1 MKLSRIFILLSAGFC
16 FLAVAA
22 LILSINRIM
31 EREITTQYEQKA
43 SMLLF
48 SMKAVRSHLG
58 SVIRPEA
65 TRILGSDEFVVELQS
80 TSYAANRVFEVIS
93 PDHKYEIQ
101 FRTPSTKP
109 MNPKNKATP
118 VEAELIEHLDR
129 MHLDGEKTLEWRGVR
144 QVDGVD
150 HFIIAQGAVNARSC
164 IPCHSAPEDA
174 PLSMQQR
181 YTFDYPARLENR
193 VETAE
198 IVFIPMSS
206 IYATIAGANRV
217 FLPLGAAGLLAIVIS
232 VFLLFS
238 RLISSPLGRLQEYA
252 LAVERGD
259 LDREVRGTYR
269 GELASLKASV
279 QAMVQKLKEKI
290 LEAEDKSREAETES
304 RRAMEAAQEAF
315 EAKKRAEQ
323 AKEEGIQHA
332 ASNVETIVERL
343 NESLHELS
351 SQVQHSSRSAL
362 TQSERVSESSTAM
375 EEMNATVL
383 EVSRNASNVAG
394 RADESQK
401 QALQGS
407 EIVQKAVE
415 AIVKVQRQAESL
427 RDNLGGLGKEAEGIS
442 NIMNVIEDIADQT
455 NLLALNAAI
464 EAARAGDAGRGFA
477 VVADEV
483 RKLAEK
489 TMHATKEVGQAITSI
504 QNGTKTNIKAMES
517 AVAVVHEATELAEK
531 SGQALQKIVALVSD
545 AASDVHSI
553 ATATEQQS
561 AASDQIKVGLDE
573 INRLSSETTEAMNRS
588 DQAIREL
595 LDQVRMLH
603 NLVRE
608 MKEER

>member
-16 FLAVAA
+16 FLAVGT

-31 EREITTQYEQKA
+31 EQEITTQYEQKA
-43 SMLLF
+43 DMILF
-48 SMKAVRSHLG
+48 SMKAVRSHIG
-58 SVIRPEA
+58 SVVRPEA
-65 TRILGSDEFVVELQS
+65 TRILGPDEFVVELQS
-80 TSYAANRVFEVIS
+80 TSYAANRVFEVM
-93 PDHKYEIQ
+93 PEDRKYEIQ

-118 VEAELIEHLDR
+118 VEAELIELLDR
-129 MHLDGEKTLEWRGVR
+129 MHLAGEKELEWRGVR
-144 QVDGVD
+144 QVNGVD
-150 HFIIAQGAVNARSC
+150 HFIIAQGAVNAASC
-164 IPCHSAPEDA
+164 IPCHAAPEDA

-206 IYATIAGANRV
+206 IYATIAAANQV
-217 FLPLGAAGLLAIVIS
+217 FFPLGAAGLLAIV
-232 VFLLFS
+232 VAVYLLFS
-238 RLISSPLGRLQEYA
+238 RLISNPLGRLQAYS
-252 LAVERGD
+252 LAVEQGNLDKEIRGNF
-259 LDREVRGTYR
+259 R
-269 GELASLKASV
+269 GELASLKQSV
-279 QAMVQKLKEKI
+279 QGMVGKLKEKI

-315 EAKKRAEQ
+315 EAKQRAEQ
-323 AKEEGIQHA
+323 AKDEGIQHA
-332 ASNVETIVERL
+332 ASSVETIVDRL

-351 SQVQHSSRSAL
+351 TQVRHSAQSA
-362 TQSERVSESSTAM
+362 QGQNERVSESSTAM

-394 RADESQK
+394 RADESHK

-415 AIVKVQRQAESL
+415 AIVKVQHQAESL

-489 TMHATKEVGQAITSI
+489 TMHATKEVGQAIASI
-504 QNGTKTNIKAMES
+504 QHGTKTNIQAMEN
-517 AVAVVHEATELAEK
+517 AVAVVHEATELAKK
-531 SGQALQKIVALVSD
+531 SGQALEQIVTLVS
-545 AASDVHSI
+545 AAATDVHSI
-553 ATATEQQS
+553 ATATEEQS
-561 AASDQIKVGLDE
+561 AASDQIKVSLED
-573 INRLSSETTEAMNRS
+573 ISRLSSETTEAMNRS

-603 NLVRE
+603 NLVKD
-608 MKEER
+608 MTEER